1 MISGFVVD
9 TPAYSLFYFGFAVF
23 LTMFAV
29 VVADQMPLSAG
40 LAFVIAEISGMVI
53 ALREIQEM
61 LSLLHES
68 QSTTAIL
75 VAEDIWL
82 GRIARKLAAS
92 KTNTALEE
100 RHTKSS

>member
-53 ALREIQEM
+53 ALRFKKCSVYFMKANLRQ
-61 LSLLHES
+61 
-68 QSTTAIL
+68 QF
-75 VAEDIWL
+75 
-82 GRIARKLAAS
+82 
-92 KTNTALEE
+92 
-100 RHTKSS
+100 